1 MKLTSLVASF
11 AYRPS
16 SALLRCLLSLLLT
29 CSARFRSLLEN
40 LGVAPLPAVVPDS
53 LVVAL
58 LEGVMEEHNLLLIFC
73 GTHVIAQE
81 ERFDA
86 ILEPV
91 GQEGGVHAGRARQ
104 QQQHQGEEEWR
115 MWEEV
120 NSWRMAAGNA
130 WPALEE
136 HGSTLLWAA
145 PKGAGLVEE
154 EVLDECC
161 AGMSGA
167 IGGTGNVEGWRGK
180 AVASYLEPWAG
191 GGGDPLRV

>member
-58 LEGVMEEHNLLLIFC
+58 LEGVMEEHNLLLIFF
-73 GTHVIAQE
+73 GTQVIAQE
-81 ERFDA
+81 ERKEA
-86 ILEPV
+86 LISMV
-91 GQEGGVHAGRARQ
+91 I
-104 QQQHQGEEEWR
+104 
-115 MWEEV
+115 
-120 NSWRMAAGNA
+120 AAGD
-130 WPALEE
+130 P
-136 HGSTLLWAA
+136 
-145 PKGAGLVEE
+145 GA
-154 EVLDECC
+154 
-161 AGMSGA
+161 SGA

-180 AVASYLEPWAG
+180 AVASYLEPWPG
-191 GGGDPLRV
+191 GGGGSSACVREMLLGETSYCPQA